1 MFPLKPSW
9 PRVTP
14 RRAKR
19 RPEPGDLGCPSVLAS
34 LEQPRALPLSP
45 WHARCGAALTRTLTL
60 TGDTPT
66 PSSGVPGAGPSR
78 TQLRAL
84 PRRGPNKSLAFNY
97 SSGLILMQ
105 LPGGGGRAGGVLGR
119 PWSFLSLGRLAAG
132 ALAGKAWGDCPGKRW
147 GDASPPTP
155 ARLRLL
161 SPGGG
166 ARRQMGSGEG
176 GSESLP
182 AGFA

>member
-1 MFPLKPSW
+1 MFPLKPAW

-19 RPEPGDLGCPSVLAS
+19 RPRPGDLGCPSVLAS
-34 LEQPRALPLSP
+34 LEQLPALPLAP
-45 WHARCGAALTRTLTL
+45 WHPGSGAALSCKLTL
-60 TGDTPT
+60 AGDTPT

-105 LPGGGGRAGGVLGR
+105 FPGGRRAGGRGAGEAVFF
-119 PWSFLSLGRLAAG
+119 FLNLGRLASG
-132 ALAGKAWGDCPGKRW
+132 ALAG
-147 GDASPPTP
+147 
-155 ARLRLL
+155 
-161 SPGGG
+161 
-166 ARRQMGSGEG
+166 
-176 GSESLP
+176 
-182 AGFA
+182 